1 MTATWSG
8 DSTDRMV
15 EEASLIAVGDVLPTK
30 FWVEKLGGWKK
41 EFGLMK
47 NVKFSLLL
55 GELQDPEF

>member
-1 MTATWSG
+1 
-8 DSTDRMV
+8 MV

-47 NVKFSLLL
+47 NAKFSLLL